1 MKQLLEGLEGVEVIM
16 DDMLVWGENN
26 EQHNERLIKLL
37 ERLRAIG
44 LQSNKDKCKIGLTE
58 IPYIGHLLSEQG
70 VKPDPSKVDAII
82 NMSGPTNKQTR
93 FAKIH
98 GNVSIPVQ
106 IHTKYG

>member
-44 LQSNKDKCKIGLTE
+44 LQLNKDKCKIGLTE
-58 IPYIGHLLSEQG
+58 IPYIGHPLS
-70 VKPDPSKVDAII
+70 
-82 NMSGPTNKQTR
+82 
-93 FAKIH
+93 
-98 GNVSIPVQ
+98 
-106 IHTKYG
+106 